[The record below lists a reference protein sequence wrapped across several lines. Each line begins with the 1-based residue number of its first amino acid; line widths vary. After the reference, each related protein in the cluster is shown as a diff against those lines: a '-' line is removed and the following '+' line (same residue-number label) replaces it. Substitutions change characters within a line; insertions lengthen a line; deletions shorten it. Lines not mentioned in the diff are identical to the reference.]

1 VLFRQL
7 EYFVALARERHFA
20 RAAAACYVSQ
30 PALSEAIR
38 KLEQELNVPLVNR
51 DHTFQSLTPEGE
63 RLVVWARRILADH
76 DALQQE
82 VSAMRSG
89 LAGQLRLGVTAT
101 ASTTAAVVLT
111 PFCVGHPLVTVE
123 LETRLS
129 TEDILSQLRRFE
141 LDAGIVHMDD
151 ADTTD
156 LAIVPLYTERF
167 VLAANRGLLPGDWSD
182 RITWA
187 ELSELPLCMLDNS
200 RSNRRLIDR
209 LLKKNELVL
218 RPRIETDSVASIYA
232 LVDSGSWAGVVPQEW
247 IHAFRYSPDIRI
259 ITIDDPVITSTLSL
273 VTSASEPG
281 SLLARSLTETARKL
295 SLDELFAQGPARLP
309 APRPRRHP
317 CETAAEPLG
326 AVRLAAP
333 A

>member
-1 VLFRQL
+1 MLFRQL

-89 LAGQLRLGVTAT
+89 LAGRLRLGVTAT

-111 PFCVGHPLVTVE
+111 PFCVGHPMVTVE

-141 LDAGIVHMDD
+141 LDAGIVHIDD

-156 LAIVPLYTERF
+156 LTVVPLYTERF
-167 VLAANRGLLPGDWSD
+167 VLAANRRLLPGNWSD
-182 RITWA
+182 HITWA

-200 RSNRRLIDR
+200 RSTRQLIDR

-232 LVDSGSWAGVVPQEW
+232 FVESGSWAGVVPQEW

-259 ITIDDPVITSTLSL
+259 VTIYDPVITSTLSL

-281 SLLARSLTETARKL
+281 SLLARSLTATARKL

-309 APRPRRHP
+309 APRPRRRP
-317 CETAAEPLG
+317 CEAAAEPLG

-333 A
+333 V